1 MRKATSSS
9 TSKLARLRVERGLGQ
24 RELADASGVYI
35 RQIQGLESGALKM
48 ENVSLKN
55 ALRLADAL
63 GVHPRELL
71 DD

>member
-1 MRKATSSS
+1 MRKATSASN
-9 TSKLARLRVERGLGQ
+9 SKLARLRVERGLGQ
-24 RELADASGVYI
+24 RELSDASGVYI

-63 GVHPRELL
+63 GVHPRELIG
-71 DD
+71 D

>member
-55 ALRLADAL
+55 ALGIADAL

-71 DD
+71 ND